1 MDLTDE
7 QWAIVAPCIIHRL
20 RPISGDTN
28 QFHYDVEFCTDT
40 QGRQANTP
48 EQRFSV
54 AIAHHQLIPPTF
66 LRFPTISFIDME
78 FCTDPARTIHGANMD
93 SA

>member
-1 MDLTDE
+1 
-7 QWAIVAPCIIHRL
+7 
-20 RPISGDTN
+20 
-28 QFHYDVEFCTDT
+28 VEFYE
-40 QGRQANTP
+40 GKLLSNASALPTP

-54 AIAHHQLIPPTF
+54 AIAHHQFIPPTF